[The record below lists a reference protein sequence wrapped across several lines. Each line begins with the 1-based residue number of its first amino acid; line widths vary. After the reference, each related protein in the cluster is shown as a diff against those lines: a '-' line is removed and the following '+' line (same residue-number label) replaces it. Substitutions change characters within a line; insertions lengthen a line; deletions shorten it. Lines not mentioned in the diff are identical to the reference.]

1 MEIVRKHYRFE
12 DEVIELLESRDK
24 VAFPSEVRYISH
36 ALRELVYIQQLKQE
50 VSEFKGS
57 LREELIDLKSMV
69 ADLKEDLGRMDISS
83 SVTESKRNLKT
94 ESVGEH
100 RQLTRDEIDEL
111 LLFGDLESET

>member
-1 MEIVRKHYRFE
+1 METLRRQYRLE

-24 VAFPSEVRYISH
+24 VAFPRESNYISH

-50 VSEFKGS
+50 VSEFKG
-57 LREELIDLKSMV
+57 ELIDLKSMI
-69 ADLKEDLGRMDISS
+69 AGLKEEVGRMDISS
-83 SVTESKRNLKT
+83 SATESEGDFKT
-94 ESVGEH
+94 EPAEKR